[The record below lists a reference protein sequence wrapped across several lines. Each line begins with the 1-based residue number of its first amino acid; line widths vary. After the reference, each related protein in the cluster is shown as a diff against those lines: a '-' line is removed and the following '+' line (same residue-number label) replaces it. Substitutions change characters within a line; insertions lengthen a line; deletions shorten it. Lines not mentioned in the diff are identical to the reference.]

1 MAALPESRLITGGEP
16 YLPFGVPKHL
26 VAPATRFRSTW
37 LTTSVRSLR
46 ERKLLAAYL
55 DRLPPVHHEAVLQ
68 AVVGVWLPVEV
79 AIAHYEACD
88 GLGLEDKEIVAIGAE
103 ASDRAQRTTL
113 GTATRLAAG
122 AGVTPWALLSQLQRF
137 WERIWIGGAVGVFA
151 HGPPGPGD
159 ERAGAAKE
167 ARVEIVSWSCARIPY
182 CRVGMRGVFLG
193 MTEMFCRKA
202 FVHEIAEGCSAST
215 LAYLVQW
222 A

>member
-1 MAALPESRLITGGEP
+1 MSSEAPPPPEGKIAIGGEP
-16 YLPFGVPKHL
+16 FLPFSVPKHL
-26 VAPATRFRSTW
+26 IAPATRFRSTW

-46 ERKLLAAYL
+46 ERNLLDAYL
-55 DRLPPVHHEAVLQ
+55 SHLPKEHHESVLQ

-79 AIAHYEACD
+79 AMAHYQACD
-88 GLGLEDKEIVAIGAE
+88 ALGLAEKDILAIGAE

-122 AGVTPWALLSQLQRF
+122 MGVTPWTLLSQLQRL

-151 HGPPGPGD
+151 LGPIPAPRGKD
-159 ERAGAAKE
+159 
-167 ARVEIVSWSCARIPY
+167 ARVEIVGWPCARIPY
-182 CRVGMRGVFLG
+182 CRIAMRGVFFG
-193 MTEMFCRKA
+193 MTELFCRKA
-202 FVHEIAEGCSAST
+202 FVHEIADGCSAST